1 MAYRVNERE
10 NEVMNQKA
18 RVLRERRTSLR
29 GPLEYQDGTAWLPA
43 RWRDVSRTGAAI
55 QTARCLRPGRKL
67 GVRFVSPL
75 DAVTP
80 VTLVARVA
88 WCAPAVDG
96 PGFVSGVAVY
106 RDVPDTAL
114 AFAAVGYRAQR
125 REAAAQFDEEATDD
139 AMSLPRAV

>member
-1 MAYRVNERE
+1 MS
-10 NEVMNQKA
+10 QTA

-29 GPLEYQDGTAWLPA
+29 GSLEYQDGTAWLPA

-55 QTARCLRPGRKL
+55 RTARYLRPGRKL

-75 DAVTP
+75 DAGTP
-80 VTLVARVA
+80 VTLPAQVA

-96 PGFVSGVAVY
+96 PGYVSGIAVY
-106 RDVPDTAL
+106 RDAPDAAL
-114 AFAAVGYRAQR
+114 AFAAVGYRARR
-125 REAAAQFDEEATDD
+125 REAAAQFDEEETDD